1 MWDVCGPVYL
11 STYFVGCQK
20 LVKFEES
27 TRLTEVPV
35 REAFVSC
42 DDFTFD
48 SVSYVV
54 RVYW

>member
-1 MWDVCGPVYL
+1 MWDVRGPVYL
-11 STYFVGCQK
+11 STHFVGCQK

-27 TRLTEVPV
+27 ARLTEVPV
-35 REAFVSC
+35 REAFVSRG
-42 DDFTFD
+42 DFTFD